1 MGRGKGT
8 AFLSTLLSVDTC
20 IIYFLQP
27 YKVVIIFIFQQNF
40 PKVIQLVRTSAKIRT
55 PIHLIPNVL
64 FISLYLAF
72 HFLHNNSDNYML
84 TFMKY

>member
-27 YKVVIIFIFQQNF
+27 YKVVIIFIFQQKF
-40 PKVIQLVRTSAKIRT
+40 PKVIQLVRTRAKIPT
-55 PIHLIPNVL
+55 HIYLIPDVL
-64 FISLYLAF
+64 FISLCLAF
-72 HFLHNNSDNYML
+72 HFIHNYSDNYIL
-84 TFMKY
+84 TSMKY